1 MLNPHRFK
9 PAVLTIT
16 MITLIQE
23 LPFAVKFYPFGRLR
37 SSQYSPARKPA
48 LLTPN
53 SLFLEQVENNKE
65 LNSYPPLRLNSK

>member
-23 LPFAVKFYPFGRLR
+23 LPFAVKFYPFRQTEKQSVLPCPKTG
-37 SSQYSPARKPA
+37 SFNPK
-48 LLTPN
+48 LTLPET
-53 SLFLEQVENNKE
+53 SRE
-65 LNSYPPLRLNSK
+65 